1 MGCKDTH
8 QGVDVMIGVFKWGNG
23 SGGKSLAFWGW
34 VEESVGG
41 WGQISKLVLKRASDV
56 CAADDRRPLPVT
68 GTTGITATVMGAD
81 RGFQRFSARTGKKVG
96 ISAGD
101 GPSGCHRV
109 EGSMENTGRAA
120 KDGVYGR
127 SIVARTGAGASTIVT
142 PEKAQQ

>member
-41 WGQISKLVLKRASDV
+41 LGQISKLVLKRGSDV
-56 CAADDRRPLPVT
+56 CAADDRRPLSVF
-68 GTTGITATVMGAD
+68 GATGITAKVTCAD
-81 RGFQRFSARTGKKVG
+81 RGFQRFSASTGRKAG

-101 GPSGCHRV
+101 GAPGCQRV
-109 EGSMENTGRAA
+109 EGSVKNTGRAA

-127 SIVARTGAGASTIVT
+127 SIVVSTGAGASTIVA